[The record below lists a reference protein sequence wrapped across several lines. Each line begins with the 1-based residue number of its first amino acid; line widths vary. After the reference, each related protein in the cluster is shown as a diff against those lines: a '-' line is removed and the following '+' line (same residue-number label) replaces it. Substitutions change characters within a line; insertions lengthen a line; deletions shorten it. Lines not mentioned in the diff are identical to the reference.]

1 MSGLRLA
8 TNYDIVSMMSNGKTQ
23 KKKYDYSWRAIMSNA
38 GTLDLDVSFLNKK
51 LSAENKKKALAGALA
66 QSYDAMLK
74 QGYTSDTEF
83 LSPRDIAKQYG
94 NTRQYW
100 QKLLNEGKIRY
111 KETSAGRITTNLWV
125 EGYLNNKE
133 IVNEYLRNERRV
145 LQLVKKD
152 GHKMGVV
159 KCPACGE
166 PRFNYHMNANSNIN
180 GLCRN
185 TGCGFRIHT
194 VDELQ

>member
-1 MSGLRLA
+1 MA
-8 TNYDIVSMMSNGKTQ
+8 THCGTIVPVMVKDKSQ
-23 KKKYDYSWRAIMSNA
+23 KKKADYSWRAIISSA

-51 LSAENKKKALAGALA
+51 LSAENKNKALAGALV

-74 QGYTSDTEF
+74 KGYASDTRF
-83 LSPRDIAKQYG
+83 LSPRDVARQYG

-100 QKLLNEGKIRY
+100 QKLLNEKKIHY

-133 IVNEYLRNERRV
+133 KVDKYLRNEKRV
-145 LQLVKKD
+145 LRLIKKD
-152 GHKMGVV
+152 GHKFGVV
-159 KCPACGE
+159 KCSACGE
-166 PRFNYHMNANSNIN
+166 KKFNYHININDNIN

-185 TGCGFRIHT
+185 NDCGFRIHT